1 MTCEG
6 ENNSSNDGRSFYVN
20 EDLQGVSCSRWFLF
34 VHTFSVLITIT
45 VMSFDLIWMFVVV
58 LLTNV
63 FCVCVLLAREE
74 HV

>member
-6 ENNSSNDGRSFYVN
+6 GNSSSDDGRSFYVN
-20 EDLQGVSCSRWFLF
+20 EDLQGLSCSRWFLF
-34 VHTFSVLITIT
+34 VHRFSVLITIT

-63 FCVCVLLAREE
+63 FCVLLAREE
-74 HV
+74 QV